1 MVLAFRAGASSEA
14 AGEEGYSELLGTL
27 LCRGAGRWDR
37 RAFALECDR
46 HGANLDVFASRDL
59 FVLELSVLPDDLDWG
74 VGLLAAM
81 LFEPRFDSAEVATA
95 AREQLE
101 QLLARSDEQ
110 RSAHADLARGM
121 LFGVHSPYGRPVSG
135 SVEALQGATPSG
147 LSDFHQ
153 RVLLGSTPAA
163 LCVTGRFVDSE
174 LERLVEQTFSASAQ
188 GREPHRIPR
197 PSTGILLADPER
209 FQNLDFPTD
218 QSRVLIGMPAVGR
231 GDPKYLE
238 SQMANELFGGA
249 FLSRLTRA
257 VRAREGLAYSA
268 GSRLWAGFLG
278 GCLWISLQTDHS
290 NLEKALRTVRVSMD
304 QIIKDGLPESE
315 VEQFRSFA
323 LASLTFEY
331 DSLSGLASRL
341 LDHVLFQEPWL
352 PDLRREAIL
361 QRIDS
366 ATLETTLNRLLK
378 PEQAVVCLSG
388 RTPPQGIEAGFFDSP
403 SRTHFRQ
410 YRVSPLELSPTPDF
424 PKEED
429 SSAKLVAHHERGELR
444 VLPNG
449 VHLLSLP
456 RPELLSI
463 SVQVWTLTGSMDEP
477 EGASGMSHFL
487 EHLMFRGTERFPDGE
502 FDAILAQKGGMNNA
516 FTSEDFTVYTDYVVA
531 AGLADALCLESDRFA
546 NLSIDEDLF
555 LTEREVVL
563 EERSLRVDSSPLGK
577 VYEQLQ
583 KAAFPNHPYGHPV
596 IGWKDDLLN
605 LTSED
610 LRKHFDRAVDPSK
623 LLVVIAGGCDPSRA
637 ADWVGRT
644 FGRELS
650 SRGIH
655 SKQTAWPVQS
665 DEEPVSPLR
674 AQTLVF
680 QERSGYSYFLA
691 SFRFPRVGHRDYEAA
706 ELLSRMIGHG
716 DSSRLH
722 DHFVRD
728 TGLALEVWV
737 SYESPTRDHPLLHLG
752 MATTDAFE
760 TADRKQSLVEFLN
773 GLSESFDE
781 SELEKAKVG
790 WCAEEAFGTDELED
804 WALEIAGRVMVLP
817 WSEVWTGSDRI
828 GAVTLEEIK
837 SAASRYLNPE
847 NGVYAH
853 LQGHTAEEDES
864 ESES

>member
-1 MVLAFRAGASSEA
+1 MVFAFRAGASSEGL
-14 AGEEGYSELLGTL
+14 GEEGYSELLGTL
-27 LCRGAGRWDR
+27 LCRGAGPWGR
-37 RAFALECDR
+37 RDFALECDR

-59 FVLELSVLPDDLDWG
+59 FVLELSVLPIDLEWG
-74 VGLLAAM
+74 LGLLAAM
-81 LFEPRFDSAEVATA
+81 LFEPRFDDAEVAIA
-95 AREQLE
+95 AREQMD

-121 LFGVHSPYGRPVSG
+121 LFGNDSSYGRPVSG
-135 SVEALQGATPSG
+135 TVEALQGVTTDRLAR
-147 LSDFHQ
+147 FHQ
-153 RVLLGSTPAA
+153 RVLLGSTAVA
-163 LCVTGRFVDSE
+163 LCVTGRFVESD
-174 LERLVEQTFSASAQ
+174 LERVVGQNFSASAQ
-188 GREPHRIPR
+188 GRVAHLVPKPR
-197 PSTGILLADPER
+197 SDIFLADPVR

-218 QSRVLIGMPAVGR
+218 QSRVLIGLPAVGR

-238 SQMANELFGGA
+238 FQMANELFGGA

-257 VRAREGLAYSA
+257 VRAKEGLAYSA

-290 NLEKALRTVRVSMD
+290 NLEKALRTVRVSME
-304 QIIKDGLPESE
+304 QITKDGLPSSE

-352 PDLRREAIL
+352 PDQRREAIL

-366 ATLETTLNRLLK
+366 GTLETTLNRFLK
-378 PEQAVVCLSG
+378 PEEAVICLSG
-388 RTPPQGIEAGFFDSP
+388 KTPPRGIERTFFEAP
-403 SRTHFRQ
+403 TGKHFRQ

-424 PKEED
+424 PQEPD
-429 SSAKLVAHHERGELR
+429 SSAKLVARHERGELR
-444 VLPNG
+444 AFPNG

-477 EGASGMSHFL
+477 VGQSGMSHFL
-487 EHLMFRGTERFPDGE
+487 EHLMFRGTQRFPDGE

-546 NLSIDEDLF
+546 NLAIDEDLF

-563 EERSLRVDSSPLGK
+563 EERSLRVDSNPLGK

-583 KAAFPNHPYGHPV
+583 KAAFPDHPYGHPV
-596 IGWKDDLLN
+596 IGWKEDLLN
-605 LTSED
+605 LTIDD
-610 LRKHFDRAVDPSK
+610 LRRHFDRSVEPSK
-623 LLVVIAGGCDPSRA
+623 LLVVVAGGCDPDTA

-644 FGRELS
+644 FGRELNT
-650 SRGIH
+650 GDAGPG
-655 SKQTAWPVQS
+655 QATWPIEATQQ
-665 DEEPVSPLR
+665 PVPSLQ

-680 QERSGYSYFLA
+680 QERSGYSYLLA
-691 SFRFPRVGHRDYEAA
+691 SFRFPRVGHQDYEAA
-706 ELLSRMIGHG
+706 ELLSRLIGHG

-722 DHFVRD
+722 DYFVRD
-728 TGLALEVWV
+728 KGLALEVWV

-752 MATTDAFE
+752 MATTEPFE
-760 TADRKQSLVEFLN
+760 TQARKQSLVEFLN
-773 GLSESFDE
+773 SLPDSIEE
-781 SELEKAKVG
+781 SELDKAKVG
-790 WCAEEAFGTDELED
+790 WNAEEAFGTDELED

-817 WSEVWTGSDRI
+817 WNDVWTGSDRI
-828 GAVTLEEIK
+828 SAVTLDDIK
-837 SAASRYLNPE
+837 SAARRYLDPN

-853 LQGHTAEEDES
+853 LQGHTSEDGAPENS
-864 ESES
+864 D